1 MILLIKFGHVATL
14 IAIFHFSPFLF
25 RSRPPKISEWKSCK
39 ILVRNFSQNIGVKS
53 QNQPLA
59 ERHNR
64 IPHTNL
70 SFGDPRSLR
79 PCPGGTIR
87 WTPAKVRN
95 PLLSFF
101 QNTYVSIS
109 VFFQL
114 AILFNCSF
122 ASLCHKFDF
131 ALHSIFARLLFLKVC
146 DSLN

>member
-101 QNTYVSIS
+101 QNTYVNRS
-109 VFFQL
+109 VFSPITNSLQL
-114 AILFNCSF
+114 QFCKF
-122 ASLCHKFDF
+122 MSLG
-131 ALHSIFARLLFLKVC
+131 RFLYHT
-146 DSLN
+146 